1 MPSTYFRV
9 IFELCAM
16 SSLNR
21 NHGCN
26 VRNSDLNS
34 LVFLCHTV
42 IILYQISLFLTMPFV
57 QFFGYC
63 VQGTRRFF
71 YLWWLFHAWT
81 WFFFV
86 RPAVVST
93 MISFLNLF
101 FSYDQLCL
109 STIISFLNQFFSN
122 VQLCFSTIKLLFM
135 LEDMLEMIQASLLL
149 A

>member
-1 MPSTYFRV
+1 
-9 IFELCAM
+9 
-16 SSLNR
+16 
-21 NHGCN
+21 
-26 VRNSDLNS
+26 
-34 LVFLCHTV
+34 
-42 IILYQISLFLTMPFV
+42 
-57 QFFGYC
+57 
-63 VQGTRRFF
+63 
-71 YLWWLFHAWT
+71 
-81 WFFFV
+81 
-86 RPAVVST
+86 